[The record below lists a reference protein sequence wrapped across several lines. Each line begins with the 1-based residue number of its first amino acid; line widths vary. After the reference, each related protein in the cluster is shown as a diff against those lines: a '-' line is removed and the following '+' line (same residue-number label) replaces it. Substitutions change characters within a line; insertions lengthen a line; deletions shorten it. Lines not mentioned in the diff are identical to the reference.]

1 MKTVLSTYSDLVSKY
16 GEEHQ
21 RLTKKSNIFGF
32 LRFLVFVGLAVMV
45 ILYIRNGNLYLLGAS
60 IIATAG
66 FVLSIKIHNKLQ
78 FKRDKEK
85 SLMDIN
91 QAELDYLERK
101 KLSFY
106 EGSEYIDQKHPF
118 SHDLDFFGKD
128 SLYHHINRTASYSGQ
143 TKLAEILVS
152 NFSVKEIAQNQ
163 DAISDLSE
171 RLEFRQNINA
181 IGKIAKDSR
190 EFYEKL
196 IEWSETGRKKPSRLL
211 TLFSYVSPFV
221 LVGLLILYFTLDIV
235 AIRSAA
241 VGLFILNLGVLSTN
255 LKGIKREIVGGTKI
269 DKIIKNYSL
278 IIDTIE
284 AEEFKSEKLNLLKEK
299 LKSET
304 HIASRE
310 IKKLSSLFSQL
321 DTLFNLIGAA
331 ISNGLALQHIH
342 VYRALVKWKRDNKEN
357 IVEWL
362 DVIGEIEALNC
373 LANFSFNNPG
383 FIFPDLNEDSKI
395 QFSDLGHPLIDNK
408 IRINNDVDFNK
419 QGFIVLTGSNMSGK
433 STFLRSLGV
442 NMVLAGI
449 GSVICASKANVNP
462 LKVWVS
468 MRLSDSLE
476 DNESYFFAE
485 VKRLKEIMDQAEKE
499 TSFILLDEILR
510 GTNSEDKH
518 TGTVEVIKK
527 LVSKGAIG
535 AAATHDLKVCFITD
549 ENPDELIN
557 KCFEVEIISNE
568 LSFDYKLR
576 DGICKSKNAT
586 FLMEK
591 MGVI

>member
-1 MKTVLSTYSDLVSKY
+1 MKTVLETYSGLVSKY
-16 GEEHQ
+16 DEDHQ
-21 RLTKKSNIFGF
+21 NLIRKYNIFGF
-32 LRFLVFVGLAVMV
+32 LRFLVFAALV
-45 ILYIRNGNLYLLGAS
+45 ILVIFAIRNKDYFFLGAS
-60 IIATAG
+60 LITLAG
-66 FVLSIKIHNKLQ
+66 FVLSIKTHNKLRYERN
-78 FKRDKEK
+78 KKK
-85 SLMDIN
+85 ALVDIN
-91 QAELDYLERK
+91 QAELDFLQKK
-101 KLSFY
+101 KLDFY
-106 EGSEYIDQKHPF
+106 DGFEYIDQKHPF
-118 SHDLDFFGKD
+118 SHDLDFFGRD
-128 SLYHHINRTASYSGQ
+128 SLFHHINRTASYIGQ
-143 TKLAEILVS
+143 TKLARLLIS

-163 DAISDLSE
+163 DAISDLRE
-171 RLEFRQNINA
+171 RIEFRQDIHA
-181 IGKIAKDSR
+181 IGKIKKDSKKI
-190 EFYEKL
+190 YDNL
-196 IEWSETGRKKPSRLL
+196 MAWSETGRKKPSRLL
-211 TLFSYVSPFV
+211 TLFSYVSPV
-221 LVGLLILYFTLDIV
+221 LLISLLVLYFFLDVV
-235 AIRSAA
+235 ALRSIAFA
-241 VGLFILNLGVLSTN
+241 LFLLNLGVLSVN

-284 AEEFKSEKLNLLKEK
+284 GQEFKSEKLKHLKGK
-299 LKSET
+299 LKSES

-321 DTLFNLIGAA
+321 DTLFNLIGAI

-342 VYRALVKWKRDNKEN
+342 VYRALVKWKRDNKDN
-357 IVEWL
+357 IVQWL
-362 DVIGEIEALNC
+362 DVIGEFEAYNC
-373 LANFSFNNPG
+373 LANFAFNNPG
-383 FIFPDLNEDSKI
+383 FTFPDLNEDYKI
-395 QFSDLGHPLIDNK
+395 QFIDLGHPLIDSN
-408 IRINNDVDFNK
+408 IRVNNDVNFND

-449 GSVICASKANVNP
+449 GSVVCASKANVHP

-485 VKRLKEIMDQAEKE
+485 VKRLKEIMDQADKE
-499 TSFILLDEILR
+499 RSFILLDEILR

-527 LVSKGAIG
+527 LISKGAIG
-535 AAATHDLKVCFITD
+535 AAATHDLKVCYITD
-549 ENPDELIN
+549 DNPDKLVN
-557 KCFEVEIISNE
+557 KCFEVEIVSDE